1 MKDPDH
7 AASYEDLEI
16 RFVAG
21 KSPVL
26 IIYDKESGEVEE
38 TIALDKLKIE
48 EMHELLRSRGFVRR
62 AGDAPSSGDQEGVGR
77 QSVRSDERAAKERRE
92 RPSLD
97 DHDKSRVQRER
108 AYAKE
113 RRRAREDLSRDRT
126 AGEKKEF
133 RRKAVADHEGEGM
146 EREMPEA
153 EVMIAKRKFDRAK
166 HEARLDGEL

>member
-1 MKDPDH
+1 
-7 AASYEDLEI
+7 
-16 RFVAG
+16 
-21 KSPVL
+21 
-26 IIYDKESGEVEE
+26 
-38 TIALDKLKIE
+38 
-48 EMHELLRSRGFVRR
+48 MHELLRSRGFVRR

-146 EREMPEA
+146 EREVSRLGVRRRGRGTMEEGVLIYVFFSLTPEHRLSR
-153 EVMIAKRKFDRAK
+153 MIW
-166 HEARLDGEL
+166 L